1 MKSKVI
7 ESFAVIFSGW
17 NADFA
22 ARSKIHVSMML
33 LYSLAFVAVLLI
45 ASPYW
50 LLRMAWSGRYRH
62 GLGQRLGYIS
72 PGLREYLGARSTI
85 WVHAVSVGEV
95 IAASRLIELLQSLDP
110 KLRVVISTTTRTG
123 QGLAQERFDQPKKR
137 LDASA
142 PAPTRVFYYP
152 LDFAWI
158 VRRYLRALRPRALIL
173 VESELWPRMLV
184 EAERANIPVIVVNGR
199 ISNRSLPRYRAL
211 RSLWRPLLRKL
222 RLVLAQSEEDR
233 SRFVELGVPSDAA
246 KTAGNLKYDVR
257 TAGELPITREL
268 RTHLP
273 QQTKTIV
280 AGSTLESEERI
291 LLDAFRELQLEFP
304 KLVMILAPR
313 HPERFRPVERMIEEA
328 GFPLIRRSEW
338 LQHPQ
343 TISAGSIFLLDTV
356 GELASVYSLASV
368 AFVGGS
374 LIPAGG
380 HNPLEPAQ
388 FSVPIVMGPY
398 TENFRAM
405 VAALLEQ
412 EAIRVTPPERLAQV
426 LRELLAS
433 PEARRMGIHARR
445 VFEEQAGASQICF
458 FAIEQILKE
467 NRDAE
472 QEDGLQ

>member
-1 MKSKVI
+1 QI
-7 ESFAVIFSGW
+7 L
-17 NADFA
+17 A

-33 LYSLAFVAVLLI
+33 LYSLALVAVLLI

-72 PGLREYLGARSTI
+72 PGLRAFVGTRSTI

-95 IAASRLIELLQSLDP
+95 IAASRLIELLQGLDP
-110 KLRVVISTTTRTG
+110 ELRVVISTTTRTG
-123 QGLAQERFDQPKKR
+123 QKLAQDRFNKSGP
-137 LDASA
+137 
-142 PAPTRVFYYP
+142 PYTRVFYYP

-158 VRRYLRALRPRALIL
+158 VRRYLRVLRPRALVL

-184 EAERANIPVIVVNGR
+184 EAERAKIPVIVVNGR

-222 RLVLAQSEEDR
+222 TLVLAQSEEDR
-233 SRFVELGVPSDAA
+233 SRFVELGAPADAV

-257 TAGELPITREL
+257 AAGELPITREL

-273 QQTKTIV
+273 QQAKTIV
-280 AGSTLESEERI
+280 AGSTLEGEERI
-291 LLDAFRELQLEFP
+291 LLDAFGELLLEFP
-304 KLVMILAPR
+304 ELVMILAPR
-313 HPERFRPVERMIEEA
+313 HPERFRAVERTIEEA
-328 GFPLIRRSEW
+328 GFPFIRRSEW

-356 GELASVYSLASV
+356 GELASVYSLASM

-426 LRELLAS
+426 LRELLTS
-433 PEARRMGIHARR
+433 PETRRMGIHARR

-458 FAIEQILKE
+458 SAIEQILAE
-467 NRDAE
+467 NHDAE